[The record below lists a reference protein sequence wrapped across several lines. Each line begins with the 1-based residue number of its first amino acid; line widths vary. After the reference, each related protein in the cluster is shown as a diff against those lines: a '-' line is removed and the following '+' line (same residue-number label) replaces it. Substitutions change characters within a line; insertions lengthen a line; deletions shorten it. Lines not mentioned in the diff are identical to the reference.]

1 MIGYNMIE
9 KSLEMYFPGLGLGL
23 LLPRTSCVTSDK
35 VLSHPTPQ
43 HPQLYSEHKDACITV
58 LIRE

>member
-1 MIGYNMIE
+1 MIGYNTIE

-23 LLPRTSCVTSDK
+23 LLPRTSCVTSDE
-35 VLSHPTPQ
+35 VLSHPT
-43 HPQLYSEHKDACITV
+43 PQLYSEHKDACITV